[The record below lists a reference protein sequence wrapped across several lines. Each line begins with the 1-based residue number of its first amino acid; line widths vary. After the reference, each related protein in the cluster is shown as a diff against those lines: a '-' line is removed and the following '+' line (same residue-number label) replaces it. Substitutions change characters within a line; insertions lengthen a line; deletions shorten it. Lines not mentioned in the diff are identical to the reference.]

1 MNDLVFQGAKK
12 IILGLVVVGILL
24 FVPAG
29 TLDYPNGWL
38 FIALLFIPILIIG
51 TILMIKAPNLL
62 EKRLNATETEPEQK
76 LMVSISAL
84 MFVSAFIV
92 AGLNY
97 RFNFNSLP
105 DIVVIVAA
113 IIFLL
118 AYLMYVE
125 VLRENEYL
133 SRNIGVDKNQ
143 KVVDSGLYGIVR
155 HPMYTST
162 IFLFL
167 AMPLILGS
175 IYSFVIML
183 IYPVLI
189 EFRIRN
195 EEKVLAQQLD
205 GYIDYKR
212 KVRYKIIPFLW

>member
-38 FIALLFIPILIIG
+38 FIALLFVPILIIG

-133 SRNIGVDKNQ
+133 SRNIGVDENQ

>member
-62 EKRLNATETEPEQK
+62 EKRLNAKETEPEQK

>member
-113 IIFLL
+113 IVFLL

-133 SRNIGVDKNQ
+133 SRNIGVDENQ